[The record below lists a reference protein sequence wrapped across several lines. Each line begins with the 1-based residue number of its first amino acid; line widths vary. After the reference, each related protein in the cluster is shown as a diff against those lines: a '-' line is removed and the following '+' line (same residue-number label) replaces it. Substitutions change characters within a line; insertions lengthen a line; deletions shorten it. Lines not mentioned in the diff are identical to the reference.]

1 MKLLPEG
8 TRMEPRGEHLDE
20 QLMHESHTEPHA
32 SAGETSRRRIVPLN
46 VVAATSFDT
55 ISFSLF

>member
-1 MKLLPEG
+1 
-8 TRMEPRGEHLDE
+8 MEPRGEHLDE